1 MSEAS
6 GGKVAVLA
14 KIPAQPGKRDE
25 LVKALEAAIDNAN
38 TEAGTLLYILHTD
51 EKDPDTVYFY
61 ELYTDQ
67 EALTAHGTSDRF
79 KEIGKSLR
87 DLAGGR
93 PELTILT
100 PVSGKGL

>member
-1 MSEAS
+1 MSDAP

-14 KIPAQPGKRDE
+14 KIPTLPGKRDE
-25 LVKALEAAIDNAN
+25 LVQALAAAIDNAN
-38 TEAGTLLYILHTD
+38 SEADTLLYILHVD
-51 EKDPDTVYFY
+51 PKDDSAVYFY

-67 EALTAHGTSDRF
+67 DALTAHGSSDRF
-79 KEIGKSLR
+79 KAIGASLR

-100 PVSGKGL
+100 PVMGKGL

>member
-1 MSEAS
+1 M
-6 GGKVAVLA
+6 
-14 KIPAQPGKRDE
+14 
-25 LVKALEAAIDNAN
+25 
-38 TEAGTLLYILHTD
+38 
-51 EKDPDTVYFY
+51 YFY

-67 EALTAHGTSDRF
+67 DALTAHGTSDRF
-79 KEIGKSLR
+79 KEIGAGLR